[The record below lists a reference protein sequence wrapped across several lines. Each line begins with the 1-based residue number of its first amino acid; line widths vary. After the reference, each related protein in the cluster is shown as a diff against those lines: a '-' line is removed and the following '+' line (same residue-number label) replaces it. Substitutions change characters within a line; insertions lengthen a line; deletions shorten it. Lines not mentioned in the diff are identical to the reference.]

1 LPYNLNW
8 LARDWSPLGS
18 FLNKHPLNV
27 VDVGARGASLGEL
40 QPLRKFINYFAFDA
54 DSAEASRLE
63 SEHDQGFKSFRIFP
77 YFVGGR
83 VGAMTFHLFD
93 TLACS
98 SALSPNPRFLQFAVP
113 GFSVKR
119 SVEVESKTLD
129 SILETQLDEDIDV
142 IKLDTQGTEF
152 EILESS
158 PESLS
163 KALLVEVEVEFFEIY
178 KDQKL
183 FADVCQ
189 LMRERGFDL
198 LYLNREFISRAIY
211 KGKTRGQL
219 IFGDALFGR
228 RDDLASSL
236 PVGRKIEYIVAL
248 IQYGHLDFAYKLYS
262 EDEAVHAL
270 VPEIGRFFKLY
281 RTSPWGKFKRFASM
295 QLDKIIFLLLHAR
308 RTNHRGCDSDR
319 SWPIR

>member
-142 IKLDTQGTEF
+142 IKLDTQVTEF

-236 PVGRKIEYIVAL
+236 PVGRKIKYIVAL

-319 SWPIR
+319 NWPIR